1 MKKNL
6 LIKILVLFIAILLWM
21 LQVLLKTHEQ
31 SILVPI
37 KLINT
42 PSELVLEEDELPK
55 VNVQIKAKGTDILY
69 LKLSKIFFE
78 INAEKFK
85 YGKNRLKISEKNLT
99 YSNRVLLQI
108 LKIDTSKNY
117 YVSMDKLVE
126 KKKPVEIRYTSAK
139 DEEFFIVNK
148 ITNPL
153 QRVTVKGPLAIL
165 NNIKR
170 IQTEQISKKMVEDGK
185 LFALLVTP
193 DPKVVLLKDRVV
205 FKVTQTKIINRTISL
220 IPIKFPE
227 KENISIIPQKVSVMI
242 RGPKEIVEKLDNKTI
257 IANLNISKIRK
268 NFTEVYFEVPTGVR
282 IVEYTPKKIQVI
294 RNE

>member
-6 LIKILVLFIAILLWM
+6 LIKILVLFFAILLWM

-42 PSELVLEEDELPK
+42 SSELVLEEDELPK
-55 VNVQIKAKGTDILY
+55 VSVQIKAKGTDILY

-78 INAEKFK
+78 IDAEKFK
-85 YGKNRLKISEKNLT
+85 YGKNRLKIYEKSLS

-108 LKIDTSKNY
+108 LKIDTGKNL
-117 YVSMDKLVE
+117 YVNMDKLVE

-139 DEEFFIVNK
+139 DEEFFIENK
-148 ITNPL
+148 ISNPL

-170 IQTEQISKKMVEDGK
+170 IQTERISKKMVENGK
-185 LFALLVTP
+185 LTVLLVTP

-205 FKVTQTKIINRTISL
+205 FEVSQTKIINRTISL
-220 IPIKFPE
+220 IPIRFPE
-227 KENISIIPQKVSVMI
+227 MENISIIPQKVSVMI

-282 IVEYTPKKIQVI
+282 IVEYTPQKIQVI

>member
-6 LIKILVLFIAILLWM
+6 HIKILVLIIAILLWM

-42 PSELVLEEDELPK
+42 PSELVLEEDELSK
-55 VNVQIKAKGTDILY
+55 VSVQIKAKGTDILY

-78 INAEKFK
+78 IDAEKFK

-108 LKIDTSKNY
+108 LKIDISKNL
-117 YVSMDKLVE
+117 YVNMDKLVE

-139 DEEFFIVNK
+139 DEEFFIENK
-148 ITNPL
+148 ISNPL

-165 NNIKR
+165 NKIKR
-170 IQTEQISKKMVEDGK
+170 IQTEQISRKMVEDGK
-185 LFALLVTP
+185 LTALLVTP
-193 DPKVVLLKDRVV
+193 DPKVVLLKDKVV
-205 FKVTQTKIINRTISL
+205 FEVSHTKIINRTISL

-227 KENISIIPQKVSVMI
+227 GEKISIIPQKVSVMI